1 MQARQ
6 RRLRRRLG
14 LNSTS
19 SARPGFS
26 AIFFPKLFH
35 TQKKTEP
42 FSRSTTHTHTQRRV
56 FFFVAAVV
64 DVVVVV
70 VVVVV
75 VAAAN

>member
-35 TQKKTEP
+35 TQKKRNHFLVP
-42 FSRSTTHTHTQRRV
+42 QHTQRRV

-75 VAAAN
+75 AAAN